1 MSEHKGY
8 PQLEN
13 GRGSLRAIQVW
24 VNDHGT
30 ESVDLVTTQLSLRG
44 KLKWVSPIRSNSMA
58 EYRDVGFLE
67 RVGVSDKLTVPLGT
81 FWPSRGPQWD
91 GLGVTEA
98 EEVIL
103 VEAKANLKELKSPG
117 TKAGEQSLALIRQ
130 TLDEVKD
137 GLGIGV
143 QFDWTKTYYQY
154 ANRVAHLYYLR
165 ELNGIKAF
173 LINVYFIGDQ
183 SVKGPS
189 SVAEWQIAIRRMKKM
204 LGLDYPNILQ
214 PYMYDLFI
222 DVQTMKGI
230 T

>member
-1 MSEHKGY
+1 M
-8 PQLEN
+8 
-13 GRGSLRAIQVW
+13 
-24 VNDHGT
+24 
-30 ESVDLVTTQLSLRG
+30 
-44 KLKWVSPIRSNSMA
+44 
-58 EYRDVGFLE
+58 
-67 RVGVSDKLTVPLGT
+67 
-81 FWPSRGPQWD
+81 
-91 GLGVTEA
+91 
-98 EEVIL
+98 
-103 VEAKANLKELKSPG
+103 EAKANLKELKSPG